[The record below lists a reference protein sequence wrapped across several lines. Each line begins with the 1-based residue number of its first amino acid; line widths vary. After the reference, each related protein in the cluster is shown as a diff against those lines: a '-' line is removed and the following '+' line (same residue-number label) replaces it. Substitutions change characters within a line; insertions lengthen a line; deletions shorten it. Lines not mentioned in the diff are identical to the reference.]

1 MTSMLALW
9 TGLIFSLTGGP
20 VTEVSIHP
28 TAATTE
34 IVIAVDG
41 NVEYR
46 DFTME
51 GPNRLVVDIFGARHQ
66 LPRSEFRDI
75 NRGGVLAL
83 RTSQYREDVVRLTLE
98 LGDLL
103 PYEISAEAGSLR
115 IRMENRAGGAEAW
128 SSSAAAAQPA
138 VARLTDVSVAT
149 SPATGSPAMGSPPAG
164 RRNSTFTAP
173 PQEQEVPRLTIEFT
187 ETPIRDVL
195 FTFADFSGRSIV
207 AGSTVEGTVTA
218 KIEDQPWDQALDVIL
233 QTNGYQARALENGII
248 RVDNITSLSER
259 EQVESVYTVA
269 YKVNYATATEV
280 AQAVNGILTQR
291 GAVSASNG
299 TNSVVVTDI
308 QRVHEDVRE
317 LVVDL
322 DRQTSQVTIQAKIV
336 FVNRTDLNEFGV
348 VYDLKDSGGNQLNV
362 VTPGAADLD
371 GDGVI
376 ELPDE
381 VVPQGANVVA
391 LGGNSV
397 AALGNAQNRVANPTL
412 TLLSS
417 LLIGRHTLVS
427 FIEALQSRNLSDI
440 QAAPSVTVL
449 NNQQAE
455 IQVGERTP
463 LRVIDQGVGVGG
475 GAGGQTGG
483 GQQQGAATLPRATV
497 QIEETGIILRATPHV
512 TDDGN
517 ILLELEAERSSPQ
530 LAESDLGFIFQTQRA
545 TSRVLVRDGQTVV
558 IGGLTV
564 TEKSEV
570 RSGIPFFMDLPLLG
584 RLFRTTRESQIQRDL
599 IILVTPHIVRDMAN

>member
-1 MTSMLALW
+1 
-9 TGLIFSLTGGP
+9 
-20 VTEVSIHP
+20 
-28 TAATTE
+28 
-34 IVIAVDG
+34 VIAVDG

-149 SPATGSPAMGSPPAG
+149 SPATVSPAMGSPPAG

-475 GAGGQTGG
+475 GTGGQTGG

>member
-1 MTSMLALW
+1 MTSMFAFW
-9 TGLIFSLTGGP
+9 TGLIFSLIGGP

-41 NVEYR
+41 DVEYR

-51 GPNRLVVDIFGARHQ
+51 GPNRLVVDLFGARHE
-66 LPRSEFRDI
+66 LPQEEFQGI

-83 RTSQYREDVVRLTLE
+83 RTSQYRDDVVRLTLE
-98 LGDLL
+98 LDELL
-103 PYEISAEAGSLR
+103 PYEVTSEAGLVR
-115 IRMENRAGGAEAW
+115 IRMENKAGRSDAW
-128 SSSAAAAQPA
+128 SSRAAAAPA
-138 VARLTDVSVAT
+138 PARLTDVSVAT
-149 SPATGSPAMGSPPAG
+149 GGTTVRPAAVAVQPAV
-164 RRNSTFTAP
+164 
-173 PQEQEVPRLTIEFT
+173 QEVPRITIEFS

-207 AGSTVEGTVTA
+207 AGSTVEGTVSA
-218 KIEDQPWDQALDVIL
+218 RIDNQPWDQALDVIL
-233 QTNGYQARALENGII
+233 QTNGYAARTLDNGII
-248 RVDNITSLSER
+248 RVDNIESLSER
-259 EQVESVYTVA
+259 ELVEAVYTVA
-269 YKVNYATATEV
+269 YKINYATATEV
-280 AQAVNGILTQR
+280 AQAVNGILTAR
-291 GAVSASNG
+291 GAVSASDG

-308 QRVHEDVRE
+308 QRVHEDVRS
-317 LVVDL
+317 LVGDL
-322 DRQTSQVTIQAKIV
+322 DRRTSQVTIQAKIV

-348 VYDLKDSGGNQLNV
+348 VYDLKDSAGNQLNV
-362 VTPGAADLD
+362 VTPGARDTD

-376 ELPDE
+376 ELPE
-381 VVPQGANVVA
+381 EAVPQGANVVA

-397 AALGNAQNRVANPTL
+397 AALGNAQNRVTQPTL

-417 LLIGRHTLVS
+417 LLVGRHTLIS

-449 NNQQAE
+449 DNQQAE

-463 LRVIDQGVGVGG
+463 LRVIDQGAGAG
-475 GAGGQTGG
+475 GAGGAAAGGGGG

-564 TEKSEV
+564 TEKNEV

>member
-348 VYDLKDSGGNQLNV
+348 VYDLKDSAGNQLNV
-362 VTPGAADLD
+362 VTPGASDLD

-376 ELPDE
+376 ELPTE

-463 LRVIDQGVGVGG
+463 LRVIDQGVGVGST
-475 GAGGQTGG
+475 GGQAGGG

-512 TDDGN
+512 TDD
-517 ILLELEAERSSPQ
+517 A
-530 LAESDLGFIFQTQRA
+530 RA
-545 TSRVLVRDGQTVV
+545 G
-558 IGGLTV
+558 
-564 TEKSEV
+564 
-570 RSGIPFFMDLPLLG
+570 
-584 RLFRTTRESQIQRDL
+584 
-599 IILVTPHIVRDMAN
+599 A